1 MKRKVVEIK
10 FNGKCADK
18 KQVSDIICF
27 FDENTSVIATNIQK
41 RNENIIGK
49 VVFAEYI
56 LEGYSVKTKESI
68 DYLKSLGLTV
78 KILEKIA

>member
-10 FNGKCADK
+10 FNGKCSGK
-18 KQVSDIICF
+18 KQVSEIICF
-27 FDENTSVIATNIQK
+27 FDENTSVIATNIQQ

-68 DYLKSLGLTV
+68 NYLKSLGLTV